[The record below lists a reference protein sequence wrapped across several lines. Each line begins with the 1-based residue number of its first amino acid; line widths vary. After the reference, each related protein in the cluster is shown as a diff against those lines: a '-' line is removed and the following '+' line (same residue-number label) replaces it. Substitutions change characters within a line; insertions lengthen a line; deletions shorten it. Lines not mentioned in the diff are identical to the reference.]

1 MNTELRIAVIGAGPA
16 GVYSSDIFLRQLKK
30 LGEELGLGTEARIDL
45 FEKLPVPFGLVRY
58 GVAPDHPSIKFI
70 ASALEKTLDNPN
82 IHLYCDV
89 EFGKDV
95 TLDDLLARYDA
106 VLFATGAVKDKPLNL
121 PGADLEG
128 VYGAAKFVEWYDG
141 YPTGARE
148 WPLTAENVAV
158 IGGGNVAMDVA
169 RELMRNADD
178 LKVKTD
184 IPDNVYEG
192 IGQNKAKVL
201 HLFIRRGVAQAKFSV
216 QELREMEKLPGVQLI
231 INEDDFDLDDETIE
245 VAGKD
250 KLTRQMVEELFAV
263 REMAEDM
270 EDDGDVDFEGNPAD
284 RKYYVHF
291 NSAPTEILGEDGKV
305 KAIRVERTE
314 TGADGKMH
322 RTGEFTDYPVE
333 AVYHAIG
340 YKPAEAPGITYDE
353 HGAHLANANGDGRI
367 TTEAD
372 GGKVRDRLYAVWQ
385 PTATPNP
392 STDCWPSAAFARS
405 TSPAGRRSTLS
416 SAPRVPRKAASTRRS
431 SSPTRCA
438 SLPTPD
444 GPPTPVRHS
453 SGIRPPSRAPCGRGR
468 ARGRTGRAN
477 MGHCAWRISSNHS
490 ACDFSV
496 CIMDAKVRVHGHF
509 NGLKT
514 TLLFALMWA
523 IIMLIWWATGG
534 SRQTLSIYIVIG
546 LITTFG
552 TYWFSDKLAIAS
564 MGAREVS
571 EQEAP
576 EIYQIVRELSAKA
589 GKPMPRIYIAPTM
602 SPNAFATGRN
612 ERHAAVCCTQGILQ
626 ILNARELRGVLG
638 HELMHVYNHDILTSA
653 IASAMATVIS
663 YLGYSLMYF
672 GGGSRDDRDSS
683 GGLGLIGALLSVILA
698 PIAASLIQMAI
709 SRTREYDADED
720 GSLLTGDPEA
730 LASALNKISYG
741 AQTTPMRKTAGTQ
754 SVSAM
759 MVANPFSAVG
769 FSRLFSTHPPTD
781 ERIARLMQMA
791 NEMNGTPIAP
801 PTYSTRVGR

>member
-70 ASALEKTLDNPN
+70 ASALEKTLDNPD

-95 TLDDLLARYDA
+95 TLDELLERYDA
-106 VLFATGAVKDKPLNL
+106 VLFATGAVEDKPLGL
-121 PGADLEG
+121 PGADLDG

-148 WPLTAENVAV
+148 WPLDAEEVAV

-178 LKVKTD
+178 LKAKTD

-192 IGQNKAKVL
+192 IKANKAKTL

-250 KLTRQMVEELFAV
+250 KLTRQMVEELFAI

-367 TTEAD
+367 TTEAS
-372 GGKVRDRLYAVWQ
+372 GEGAQVRERLYATGW
-385 PTATPNP
+385 AK
-392 STDCWPSAAFARS
+392 R
-405 TSPAGRRSTLS
+405 
-416 SAPRVPRKAASTRRS
+416 
-431 SSPTRCA
+431 
-438 SLPTPD
+438 
-444 GPPTPVRHS
+444 GPV
-453 SGIRPPSRAPCGRGR
+453 
-468 ARGRTGRAN
+468 
-477 MGHCAWRISSNHS
+477 
-490 ACDFSV
+490 
-496 CIMDAKVRVHGHF
+496 
-509 NGLKT
+509 
-514 TLLFALMWA
+514 
-523 IIMLIWWATGG
+523 
-534 SRQTLSIYIVIG
+534 
-546 LITTFG
+546 
-552 TYWFSDKLAIAS
+552 
-564 MGAREVS
+564 
-571 EQEAP
+571 
-576 EIYQIVRELSAKA
+576 
-589 GKPMPRIYIAPTM
+589 
-602 SPNAFATGRN
+602 
-612 ERHAAVCCTQGILQ
+612 
-626 ILNARELRGVLG
+626 
-638 HELMHVYNHDILTSA
+638 
-653 IASAMATVIS
+653 
-663 YLGYSLMYF
+663 
-672 GGGSRDDRDSS
+672 
-683 GGLGLIGALLSVILA
+683 GLIGSTKSDALLIVTNMLEDLSK
-698 PIAASLIQMAI
+698 AAEGGRVA
-709 SRTREYDADED
+709 ADR
-720 GSLLTGDPEA
+720 DPESIDRLLASRGVKPIDFAGWKKVDAFERAEGAKEGREHKKVIDPEQMRA
-730 LASALNKISYG
+730 LAHA
-741 AQTTPMRKTAGTQ
+741 
-754 SVSAM
+754 
-759 MVANPFSAVG
+759 
-769 FSRLFSTHPPTD
+769 
-781 ERIARLMQMA
+781 
-791 NEMNGTPIAP
+791 
-801 PTYSTRVGR
+801 

>member
-106 VLFATGAVKDKPLNL
+106 VLFATG
-121 PGADLEG
+121 
-128 VYGAAKFVEWYDG
+128 
-141 YPTGARE
+141 E

-340 YKPAEAPGITYDE
+340 YKPAEAPGIAYDE

-372 GGKVRDRLYAVWQ
+372 GGEVRDRLYATGWAKRGPVGLIG
-385 PTATPNP
+385 
-392 STDCWPSAAFARS
+392 STKSDALAIVTNMLEDLA
-405 TSPAGRRSTLS
+405 
-416 SAPRVPRKAASTRRS
+416 KAAEGGRVAADRDPESIDRLLAER
-431 SSPTRCA
+431 
-438 SLPTPD
+438 
-444 GPPTPVRHS
+444 
-453 SGIRPPSRAPCGRGR
+453 GIRPIDFAGWKKVDAFERAEGAKEGRE
-468 ARGRTGRAN
+468 
-477 MGHCAWRISSNHS
+477 HK
-490 ACDFSV
+490 
-496 CIMDAKVRVHGHF
+496 KVIEPDQ
-509 NGLKT
+509 
-514 TLLFALMWA
+514 M
-523 IIMLIWWATGG
+523 
-534 SRQTLSIYIVIG
+534 
-546 LITTFG
+546 
-552 TYWFSDKLAIAS
+552 
-564 MGAREVS
+564 
-571 EQEAP
+571 
-576 EIYQIVRELSAKA
+576 RELA
-589 GKPMPRIYIAPTM
+589 
-602 SPNAFATGRN
+602 
-612 ERHAAVCCTQGILQ
+612 HA
-626 ILNARELRGVLG
+626 
-638 HELMHVYNHDILTSA
+638 
-653 IASAMATVIS
+653 
-663 YLGYSLMYF
+663 
-672 GGGSRDDRDSS
+672 
-683 GGLGLIGALLSVILA
+683 
-698 PIAASLIQMAI
+698 
-709 SRTREYDADED
+709 
-720 GSLLTGDPEA
+720 
-730 LASALNKISYG
+730 
-741 AQTTPMRKTAGTQ
+741 
-754 SVSAM
+754 
-759 MVANPFSAVG
+759 
-769 FSRLFSTHPPTD
+769 
-781 ERIARLMQMA
+781 
-791 NEMNGTPIAP
+791 
-801 PTYSTRVGR
+801 

>member
-30 LGEELGLGTEARIDL
+30 LGEELGLGTKARIDL

-95 TLDDLLARYDA
+95 TLDELLARYDA

-178 LKVKTD
+178 LKAKTD

-250 KLTRQMVEELFAV
+250 KLTRQMVEELFAI

-314 TGADGKMH
+314 TSADGKMS

-372 GGKVRDRLYAVWQ
+372 GGEVRDRLYATGW
-385 PTATPNP
+385 AK
-392 STDCWPSAAFARS
+392 R
-405 TSPAGRRSTLS
+405 
-416 SAPRVPRKAASTRRS
+416 
-431 SSPTRCA
+431 
-438 SLPTPD
+438 
-444 GPPTPVRHS
+444 GPV
-453 SGIRPPSRAPCGRGR
+453 
-468 ARGRTGRAN
+468 
-477 MGHCAWRISSNHS
+477 
-490 ACDFSV
+490 
-496 CIMDAKVRVHGHF
+496 
-509 NGLKT
+509 
-514 TLLFALMWA
+514 
-523 IIMLIWWATGG
+523 
-534 SRQTLSIYIVIG
+534 
-546 LITTFG
+546 
-552 TYWFSDKLAIAS
+552 
-564 MGAREVS
+564 
-571 EQEAP
+571 
-576 EIYQIVRELSAKA
+576 
-589 GKPMPRIYIAPTM
+589 
-602 SPNAFATGRN
+602 
-612 ERHAAVCCTQGILQ
+612 
-626 ILNARELRGVLG
+626 
-638 HELMHVYNHDILTSA
+638 
-653 IASAMATVIS
+653 
-663 YLGYSLMYF
+663 
-672 GGGSRDDRDSS
+672 
-683 GGLGLIGALLSVILA
+683 GLIGSTK
-698 PIAASLIQMAI
+698 S
-709 SRTREYDADED
+709 D
-720 GSLLTGDPEA
+720 A
-730 LASALNKISYG
+730 LAIVTNMLEDLAKAAEGGRVAEDRAPESIDRLLESRGVKPIDFAGWKKVDAFERAEGAKEGREHKKVIEPDQMRELAL
-741 AQTTPMRKTAGTQ
+741 A
-754 SVSAM
+754 
-759 MVANPFSAVG
+759 
-769 FSRLFSTHPPTD
+769 
-781 ERIARLMQMA
+781 
-791 NEMNGTPIAP
+791 
-801 PTYSTRVGR
+801 

>member
-1 MNTELRIAVIGAGPA
+1 MTESVNTELRIAVIGAGPA

-178 LKVKTD
+178 LKAKTD

-250 KLTRQMVEELFAV
+250 KLTRQMVEELFAI

-270 EDDGDVDFEGNPAD
+270 QDDGDVDFEGNPAD
-284 RKYYVHF
+284 RRYYVHF

-314 TGADGKMH
+314 TGADGRMH

-340 YKPAEAPGITYDE
+340 YRPAEAPGIAYDAK
-353 HGAHLANANGDGRI
+353 GAHLANANGDGRI
-367 TTEAD
+367 TADAD
-372 GGKVRDRLYAVWQ
+372 GGDVRERLYATGW
-385 PTATPNP
+385 AK
-392 STDCWPSAAFARS
+392 R
-405 TSPAGRRSTLS
+405 
-416 SAPRVPRKAASTRRS
+416 
-431 SSPTRCA
+431 
-438 SLPTPD
+438 
-444 GPPTPVRHS
+444 GPV
-453 SGIRPPSRAPCGRGR
+453 
-468 ARGRTGRAN
+468 
-477 MGHCAWRISSNHS
+477 
-490 ACDFSV
+490 
-496 CIMDAKVRVHGHF
+496 
-509 NGLKT
+509 
-514 TLLFALMWA
+514 
-523 IIMLIWWATGG
+523 
-534 SRQTLSIYIVIG
+534 
-546 LITTFG
+546 
-552 TYWFSDKLAIAS
+552 
-564 MGAREVS
+564 
-571 EQEAP
+571 
-576 EIYQIVRELSAKA
+576 
-589 GKPMPRIYIAPTM
+589 
-602 SPNAFATGRN
+602 
-612 ERHAAVCCTQGILQ
+612 
-626 ILNARELRGVLG
+626 
-638 HELMHVYNHDILTSA
+638 
-653 IASAMATVIS
+653 
-663 YLGYSLMYF
+663 
-672 GGGSRDDRDSS
+672 
-683 GGLGLIGALLSVILA
+683 GLIGSTKSDAL
-698 PIAASLIQMAI
+698 AI
-709 SRTREYDADED
+709 VTNMLED
-720 GSLLTGDPEA
+720 
-730 LASALNKISYG
+730 LASAAEGGRVAQDRDPDSIDRLLAGRGVRPIDFAGWKKVDAFERAEG
-741 AQTTPMRKTAGTQ
+741 AKEGREHKKVIDPEQMRELAH
-754 SVSAM
+754 A
-759 MVANPFSAVG
+759 
-769 FSRLFSTHPPTD
+769 
-781 ERIARLMQMA
+781 
-791 NEMNGTPIAP
+791 
-801 PTYSTRVGR
+801 